1 MRLDGLDHR
10 MPAARPQ
17 RSPRKA
23 TSPSPRR
30 AVSPSPSKAPRA
42 VRARSPRAKVK
53 QPKFDVAEEPTVLL
67 SPGRATYDVA
77 TRAAYEKVLHTV
89 TRQPKNIGPAILL
102 AVLVLLA
109 ALCFPSAP
117 EGPVGSVPMPR
128 ARRFTAAKE
137 FFKGRAVGAVS
148 WAKHEFN
155 EIKNE
160 FKTRLPA

>member
-1 MRLDGLDHR
+1 M
-10 MPAARPQ
+10 
-17 RSPRKA
+17 
-23 TSPSPRR
+23 
-30 AVSPSPSKAPRA
+30 
-42 VRARSPRAKVK
+42 
-53 QPKFDVAEEPTVLL
+53 LL

-89 TRQPKNIGPAILL
+89 TRQPKKNIGPAILL